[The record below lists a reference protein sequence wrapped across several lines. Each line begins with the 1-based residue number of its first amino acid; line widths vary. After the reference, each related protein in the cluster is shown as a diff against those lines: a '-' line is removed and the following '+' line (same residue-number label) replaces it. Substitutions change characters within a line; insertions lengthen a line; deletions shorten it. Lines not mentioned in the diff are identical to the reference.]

1 MPAPAPTGPTSP
13 TLPGAPDTST
23 PIVPSAPPPSSPIAG
38 VVTDVSIQSTS
49 ATTQTNVP
57 VTFGQVF
64 APGHVLAAQTVT
76 GRLADGST
84 LPLDVDIKARHPDGS
99 ARHAIISASLPS
111 LPAGATVALG
121 LATKSAPAASGPVAP
136 AALLAAGFTSS
147 VAIEMDGQKY
157 TASADALLRSGKYK
171 AWLSGVQTNE
181 WLANSPLISE
191 AGVPHPHLTARFAIR
206 ATGTAKARV
215 DVTVESGWD
224 YVAGPQNF
232 KYNAKIL
239 VGGATVYEK
248 PGLVHYHHARWRK
261 MFWWGATPQV
271 HIRHNTGYLIGTKA
285 VANYDRSISFPESRL
300 AALKSDWTGAKT
312 EPMGVGLANRYMPST
327 GGRDDIGLLPGW
339 ATTYLL
345 TMDPRAKEVTLGTA
359 DLSGS
364 WGSHYRDKNTDR
376 PVSLF
381 DYPAM
386 TVLGH
391 HGDTW
396 TEAKRRYEQ
405 FPPCAVGADC
415 ATPNIHDA
423 SHQPN
428 FAYLPYLVT
437 GDYYYLEEMQFWGM
451 WNSYMENPGYRLWG
465 KGLLKADQVRGQAW
479 ALRSLV
485 EAAYI
490 TPDADPLKAQ
500 FAYFVDTNL
509 DWYNTE
515 YSNNAA
521 ANKLG
526 FLTNGYALVYENGTG
541 LAPWQDDF
549 FTSAVGH
556 AAELGFEKAK
566 PLLAFKA
573 KFPMARMTAP
583 GTCWIDG
590 AIYAMKVRTS
600 STAPIFATM
609 AEAYQASHTA
619 EFNKLGCGSTEM
631 ATALNLRVGEMTG
644 YSSSVVGFPSNMQP
658 ALAYAVSVNGA
669 AGAAAWTLFNS
680 RSVKPDYS
688 VGAQFAIVPR

>member
-1 MPAPAPTGPTSP
+1 MVG
-13 TLPGAPDTST
+13 GAN
-23 PIVPSAPPPSSPIAG
+23 
-38 VVTDVSIQSTS
+38 VVTDVSFQSTS
-49 ATTQTNVP
+49 TTAQANVP

-64 APGHVLAAQTVT
+64 APGHVIASQTVT
-76 GRLADGST
+76 GRLADGSAI
-84 LPLDVDIKARHPDGS
+84 PLQVDVKARHADGS
-99 ARHAIISASLPS
+99 ARHAIISATLPS
-111 LPAGATVALG
+111 LPANTTLTMAL
-121 LATKSAPAASGPVAP
+121 AKTSAAAAPAATSP
-136 AALLAAGFTSS
+136 AALLDAGFTTS
-147 VAIEMDGQKY
+147 VNLDLGGQRY

-171 AWLSGVQTNE
+171 TWLSGPLANE
-181 WLANSPLISE
+181 WLASAPLTSA

-206 ATGTAKARV
+206 AAGIGKARV

-224 YVAGPQNF
+224 YVEGPQNF
-232 KYNAKIL
+232 NYNAQIL
-239 VGGATVYEK
+239 VGGATVFDK
-248 PGLVHYHHARWRK
+248 KDMVHYHHARWRK

-271 HIRHNTGYLIGTKA
+271 HIRHNIGYLIGSKA
-285 VANYDRSISFPESRL
+285 VANYDQSVTFSEARL
-300 AALKSDWTGAKT
+300 AALKSSWTGAKT
-312 EPMGVGLANRYMPST
+312 EPMGVGMANPYMPST

-345 TMDPRAKEVTLGTA
+345 TMDARAKEVTLGTA

-364 WGSHYRDKNTDR
+364 WGSHYRDKKTDR
-376 PVSLF
+376 PVSLV

-391 HGDTW
+391 RPDTW
-396 TEAKRRYEQ
+396 NADARRFEG
-405 FPPCAVGADC
+405 FPGCAVGADC
-415 ATPNIHDA
+415 KTPNIHDA

-428 FAYLPYLVT
+428 LAYLPYLVT
-437 GDYYYLEEMQFWGM
+437 GDYYYLEELQFWGM
-451 WNSYMENPGYRLWG
+451 WNSYMENPGYRQYG
-465 KGLLKADQVRGQAW
+465 KALLKADQVRGQAW

-490 TPDADPLKAQ
+490 TPDADPLKAH
-500 FAYFVDTNL
+500 FASFVDSNFE
-509 DWYNTE
+509 WYNAE

-526 FLTNGYALVYENGTG
+526 VLTNGYAVVYENGTG

-573 KFPMARMTAP
+573 KFPIARMTAP
-583 GTCWIDG
+583 GACWIDG

-600 STAPIFATM
+600 SNAPVFATM

-619 EFNKLGCGSTEM
+619 QFNQLKCNSTEM
-631 ATALNLRVGEMTG
+631 AAALKLKVGEMTG
-644 YSSSVVGFPSNMQP
+644 YSTYVAGYPSNMQP
-658 ALAYAVSVNGA
+658 ALAYAASVGGA
-669 AGAAAWTLFNS
+669 TGSAAWSVFTS
-680 RSVKPDYS
+680 RTVKPDYS
-688 VGAQFAIVPR
+688 LGPQFAIVPR

>member
-1 MPAPAPTGPTSP
+1 M
-13 TLPGAPDTST
+13 
-23 PIVPSAPPPSSPIAG
+23 
-38 VVTDVSIQSTS
+38 VTDVNIQSTS
-49 ATTQTNVP
+49 ATAQTNVP

-64 APGHVLAAQTVT
+64 APGHVLPAQTVT

-99 ARHAIISASLPS
+99 ARHAIISAALPS

-121 LATKSAPAASGPVAP
+121 LATKNAPAASAPVSP

-147 VAIEMDGQKY
+147 VAIDMNGQKY

-171 AWLSGVQTNE
+171 GWLSGAQTNE
-181 WLANSPLISE
+181 WLASAPLVSE

-206 ATGTAKARV
+206 ATGTANARV

-224 YVAGPQNF
+224 YVEGPQNF

-248 PGLVHYHHARWRK
+248 PDLVHYHHARWRK

-271 HIRHNTGYLIGTKA
+271 HIRHNIGYLIGTKA
-285 VANYDRSISFPESRL
+285 VANYDRSINFPESRL
-300 AALKSDWTGAKT
+300 AALKSGWTGAKT
-312 EPMGVGLANRYMPST
+312 EPMGVGMANRYMPST

-345 TMDPRAKEVTLGTA
+345 TMDARAKEVTLGTA

-364 WGSHYRDKNTDR
+364 WGSHYRDKITDR

-391 HGDTW
+391 RPDTW
-396 TEAKRRYEQ
+396 NEAKRRFEG

-423 SHQPN
+423 AHQPN
-428 FAYLPYLVT
+428 LAYLPYLVT
-437 GDYYYLEEMQFWGM
+437 GDYYYLEELQFWGM

-465 KGLLKADQVRGQAW
+465 RALLKADQVRGQAW
-479 ALRSLV
+479 ALRSLA

-500 FAYFVDTNL
+500 FAYFVDSNF
-509 DWYNTE
+509 DWYNAE

-526 FLTNGYALVYENGTG
+526 VLTNGYAVVYDNGTG

-556 AAELGFEKAK
+556 AAELGYEKAK

-573 KFPMARMTAP
+573 KFPIARMTAP
-583 GTCWIDG
+583 GACWIDG
-590 AIYAMKVRTS
+590 AIYAMKVRNS
-600 STAPIFATM
+600 LTAPVFATM

-631 ATALNLRVGEMTG
+631 AASLNLRVGEMTG
-644 YSSSVVGFPSNMQP
+644 YSSSVVGYPSNMQP
-658 ALAYAVSVNGA
+658 AMAYAASAGGA
-669 AGAAAWTLFNS
+669 AGAAAWTVFIS

-688 VGAQFAIVPR
+688 VGAQFAIIPR